1 MVPIWSLPPS
11 MLLLQP
17 IISRLPEW
25 ATWAT
30 SWVLFLPV
38 FFWAFFRAWRPVMD
52 GQLPLRHGMCLL
64 FGGFGVTLATMVLI
78 GAALPQLLAH

>member
-1 MVPIWSLPPS
+1 
-11 MLLLQP
+11 
-17 IISRLPEW
+17 
-25 ATWAT
+25 
-30 SWVLFLPV
+30 
-38 FFWAFFRAWRPVMD
+38 MD